1 MNLKLNAAL
10 EAAQSTATLRKQC
23 ENSSTCRGRYPLPQS
38 GFGSGAAHEV
48 TQTCIKMPVLL
59 CRLAC
64 VEVSLYCALP
74 LTLALSLSVYL
85 LLPPLSPLLSLSLW
99 LRGCATASVLRAS
112 ASPRVCCETQ
122 TASETPLKPALPC
135 LPRPLPPPPLSLPAV
150 AHNLLQFAASTFLSI
165 FSVLASFLMGRAIW
179 QLSACRGARMDK
191 GRGGKGKGRERGVRV
206 RRDGGSSGGSCS

>member
-1 MNLKLNAAL
+1 MHKNA
-10 EAAQSTATLRKQC
+10 
-23 ENSSTCRGRYPLPQS
+23 
-38 GFGSGAAHEV
+38 GFIISFG
-48 TQTCIKMPVLL
+48 L
-59 CRLAC
+59 CRSI
-64 VEVSLYCALP
+64 SLLRSP
-74 LTLALSLSVYL
+74 SHTHSLSLSL
-85 LLPPLSPLLSLSLW
+85 CISFLLPPLSLPLSLW

-135 LPRPLPPPPLSLPAV
+135 LPRPRSPPLPLPAV